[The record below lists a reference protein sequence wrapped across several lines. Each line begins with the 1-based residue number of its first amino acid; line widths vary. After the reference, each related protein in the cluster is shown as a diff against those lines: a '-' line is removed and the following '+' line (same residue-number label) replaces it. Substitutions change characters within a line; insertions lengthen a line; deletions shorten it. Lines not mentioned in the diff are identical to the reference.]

1 MKTIGNI
8 LWFLLGGLEMALV
21 WYLIG
26 LLWCITI
33 VGIPVGVQC
42 FKIGTL
48 CLWPFGKEIVYGEKT
63 SSILLNILWI
73 IFGGLE
79 LAVMHAILGVLFCI
93 TIIGIPF
100 GKQYFKLAR
109 LSLMPFGATF
119 AKKTNAAKNV
129 QKSENKQD

>member
-1 MKTIGNI
+1 MKTLGNI
-8 LWFLLGGLEMALV
+8 IWFLLGGLEMALM
-21 WYLIG
+21 WYLTG

-48 CLWPFGKEIVYGEKT
+48 CLWPFGRDISYGT
-63 SSILLNILWI
+63 STMSTLVNILWI

-79 LAVMHAILGVLFCI
+79 LAIAHGILGVLFYI

-100 GKQYFKLAR
+100 GKQYFKLAK
-109 LSLMPFGATF
+109 LSLMPFGATIV
-119 AKKTNAAKNV
+119 KKAA
-129 QKSENKQD
+129 